1 MYLATPMKK
10 VLLLAAIVLIVSF
23 LGSRVPEAQR
33 FRAMDPGVRGGDPG
47 AGGPIVGVN
56 ANGTGA
62 L

>member
-33 FRAMDPGVRGGDPG
+33 FRATDTREQVDRLSG
-47 AGGPIVGVN
+47 
-56 ANGTGA
+56 
-62 L
+62 